1 MRSSPELQGLIP
13 LLDWPHDIVG
23 PYLCPSAT
31 PQGSQ
36 GLTLVSQDKV
46 RGIWEWGCVRTH
58 PNAVVCSERLHLACL
73 PTKRPRA
80 SQKAMPPARRS
91 KAACAPRASQAP
103 LAPAGNVGQR
113 QSVDLNLELNISR
126 GEWSCSPNP
135 LAIAGPCP
143 NFQWPFGIQ
152 KCPLSP
158 DKCSRDSLRPGMEG
172 REGGR
177 EK

>member
-1 MRSSPELQGLIP
+1 MLSSPELHGLIP

-73 PTKRPRA
+73 PTKRPGLHKKPCLQPEGARLLV
-80 SQKAMPPARRS
+80 PPEQVRLLWLL
-91 KAACAPRASQAP
+91 Q
-103 LAPAGNVGQR
+103 
-113 QSVDLNLELNISR
+113 
-126 GEWSCSPNP
+126 
-135 LAIAGPCP
+135 
-143 NFQWPFGIQ
+143 
-152 KCPLSP
+152 
-158 DKCSRDSLRPGMEG
+158 GM
-172 REGGR
+172 
-177 EK
+177 